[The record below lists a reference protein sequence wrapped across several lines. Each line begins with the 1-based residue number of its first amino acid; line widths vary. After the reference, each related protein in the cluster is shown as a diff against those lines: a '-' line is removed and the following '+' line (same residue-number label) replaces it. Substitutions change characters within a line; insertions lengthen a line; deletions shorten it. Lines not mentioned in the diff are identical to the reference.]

1 MKRRHKNR
9 RKHKKKKIDKIKFE
23 SESEEIDE
31 RNKSISTIRNISK
44 SIRKSKSKSNSK
56 INNKIEINSIKSEI
70 DNDSDATIIL
80 TAENRHK
87 YNLGK
92 L

>member
-1 MKRRHKNR
+1 MATNDIFYKTTRKDKNNNNIKRSLS
-9 RKHKKKKIDKIKFE
+9 KKKYSSPNKKISNKSFTPLNK
-23 SESEEIDE
+23 SPKK
-31 RNKSISTIRNISK
+31 RNKK
-44 SIRKSKSKSNSK
+44 
-56 INNKIEINSIKSEI
+56 NNKIEINSIKSEI